1 MSILDTIITHKRQ
14 ELKDMRRKGL
24 IPAGHEVFSPRGF
37 RKALV
42 SDPGV
47 SIIAEVK
54 KASPSKGLLC
64 PDFDPATIAEDYRA
78 GGAKAVSVLT
88 DEKFFQGKPE
98 FLPRIREKLDLPL
111 LRKDFIIDHLQI
123 EEAGLWGADAVLL
136 IAAVL
141 DDNMLSELLAHTR
154 EKGLDTLVEVHNE
167 REMERA
173 LAANADL
180 IGINNRNLEDFS
192 VSIETTFRIKKA
204 LPEEIPLVSESGI
217 STPDD
222 IKRLLDAGVAAAL
235 IGEALVKAED
245 RVKYLSALVE
255 AGRLQGS
262 GDLKFYDKNKGLRAY

>member
-1 MSILDTIITHKRQ
+1 MSILDTIITHKRR
-14 ELKDMRRKGL
+14 ELKDRQRKGF
-24 IPAGHEVFSPRGF
+24 IPSGHEVFSPRGF

-64 PDFDPATIAEDYRA
+64 QDFEPATIARDYQT

-98 FLPRIREKLDLPL
+98 FIPQIHGEISLPL

-123 EEAGLWGADAVLL
+123 EEARLWGADAVLL

-141 DDNMLSELLAHTR
+141 DGSMLSELLIHTK
-154 EKGLDTLVEVHNE
+154 EKGLDSLVEVHNE

-173 LAANADL
+173 LSANADL
-180 IGINNRNLEDFS
+180 IGINNRNLEDLS

-204 LPEEIPLVSESGI
+204 LPEGMPLVSESGI

-235 IGEALVKAED
+235 IGEALVKAEN
-245 RVKYLSALVE
+245 RVTYLSTLVE
-255 AGRLQGS
+255 AGRVHI
-262 GDLKFYDKNKGLRAY
+262 